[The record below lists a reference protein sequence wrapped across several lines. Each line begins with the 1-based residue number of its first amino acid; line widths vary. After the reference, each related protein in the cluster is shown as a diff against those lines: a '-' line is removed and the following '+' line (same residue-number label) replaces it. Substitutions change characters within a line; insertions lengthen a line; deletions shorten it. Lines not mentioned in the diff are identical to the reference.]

1 MDEPTTPGKIGKEFG
16 VMAVDVTNAA
26 EVLGI
31 NARRR
36 SAKLT
41 PTQATQLRNYFTARS
56 RPRPTT
62 TSQRPPISPESE
74 QSRHG
79 TCKCCE
85 MKFVYHPNR
94 VAAKIESD
102 VRCGDCR
109 KHYHVS
115 GESSEREI
123 ERLSNHNERLRK
135 HSTFAAEHATQYE
148 SRMKSALRSRDLWRA
163 ALVRALQVHQR
174 TGDGRCACGLAGYP
188 CPTVTTLEE
197 ANQGIARQVERF
209 LTLDDDELAAAL
221 READD

>member
-1 MDEPTTPGKIGKEFG
+1 MNEPMTPGKIAKEFG
-16 VMAVDVTNAA
+16 LMAVDVTNAA

-36 SAKLT
+36 SAQLT
-41 PTQATQLRNYFTARS
+41 LTQTTQLRNYFTARS
-56 RPRPTT
+56 RPPAGVASPRPVW
-62 TSQRPPISPESE
+62 PESE

-85 MKFVYHPNR
+85 MRFVYHPIR
-94 VAAKIESD
+94 VAANIESD
-102 VRCGDCR
+102 TRCGDCR
-109 KHYHVS
+109 EHYRVS
-115 GESSEREI
+115 GESSEREV

-135 HSTFAAEHATQYE
+135 HWTFAAERATQYE

-163 ALVRALQVHQR
+163 TLVRALQVHER
-174 TGDGRCACGLAGYP
+174 TDDGACACGLATYP
-188 CPTVTTLEE
+188 CPTVATLEE
-197 ANQGIARQVERF
+197 TSQGVARQVEKF

>member
-1 MDEPTTPGKIGKEFG
+1 MTPGKIGKEFG

-56 RPRPTT
+56 RPSPPT
-62 TSQRPPISPESE
+62 TSQRPLSLESE

-79 TCKCCE
+79 TCECCE
-85 MKFVYHPNR
+85 MKFVYHPIR

-109 KHYHVS
+109 EHYPLS

-135 HSTFAAEHATQYE
+135 HWTFAAERATQYE
-148 SRMKSALRSRDLWRA
+148 NRMKSALRSRHLWRA
-163 ALVRALQVHQR
+163 ALVRALQVHER
-174 TGDGRCACGLAGYP
+174 TGDGRCACGFASYP
-188 CPTVTTLEE
+188 CPTVATLEE

-209 LTLDDDELAAAL
+209 LTLNDDELAAAL